1 MGVTA
6 LLGVGGA
13 PRIGAGF
20 TPPELRMPEITR
32 RLDRA
37 ELGKRIE
44 RAEKLLQKGKTAEAL
59 EEYLL
64 VLRDD
69 PENDVVRQLTADLC
83 LSLSRNPE
91 AVKLL
96 GELFERQVNAGDATR
111 ASLTYKK
118 LARHGSPTWQQKFRF
133 GQLLE
138 GSNKKLA
145 VGTYEA
151 ALLDLSKLGKKQES
165 AELLDRIVAIEP
177 TQANLLRVAELASE
191 LGNRKVAAGAFQKVA
206 FAAAAEGGDS
216 AQWYERAYQEDASD
230 QSIALAYAQSL
241 LAKGQVGAAIFILE
255 PQINS
260 GPVTPEFRETYAD
273 ALVGAG
279 RFAEA
284 EPLVW
289 QLFEANPAR
298 VQQVIGL
305 IGSFLDGEM
314 EEEAVALA
322 RKLEQFQRRRGE
334 RRQFIAIMED
344 ITGSRRASSQMLEF
358 LSELYNSSNREND
371 YCTTLLKLFD
381 LYVSTA
387 DFAKAAECL
396 DRAAEVDPYE
406 PGHLKRL
413 EMLRGKVD
421 DARFKVIA
429 SRFSSASKAPEEPVQ
444 TEGPTLGA
452 GTLQDLMLQAE
463 ILVQYGM
470 RNKAV
475 ERLQRIQELF
485 PREEERNEDL
495 QRLYMSAGVTPRY
508 AGSAPL
514 PPAAVATPGPA
525 PIAAPVSVPAPAA
538 DPGADVRTFT
548 RVAEITRKLY
558 HQTTAPAVL
567 STAVKE
573 IGAQWETSRCIAV
586 MGKPGLPATAM
597 DEFCVD
603 GLKRASVA
611 AIGELVSCLHG
622 AVDGHDPLAIPDAA
636 KSDALQSA
644 KKALA
649 ELKAETVLA
658 IPLTD
663 GEETAGI
670 LVLVHSR
677 PRVWQQSDMVVLKT
691 LADQMVIALNNAG
704 LRRLV
709 KNLSVTDEKSGLLKR
724 ASYLD
729 LLMAESK
736 RAIQNSSALS
746 VVLMQFGKSGAMLKE
761 HGEADVQSVMA
772 KAGQMFAANIRSN
785 DLAFRY
791 DTTTIAI
798 LLGETAEKEG
808 MLAVE
813 KLRKIIGEL
822 RWPAKDGAEA
832 QAVLFS
838 AGLAEAVIRTEY
850 DPVDVVTEVINRAE
864 HALSQAMALGL
875 GKVVALGPA
884 LATGAVA

>member
-1 MGVTA
+1 
-6 LLGVGGA
+6 
-13 PRIGAGF
+13 
-20 TPPELRMPEITR
+20 MPEITK
-32 RLDRA
+32 RLDRT
-37 ELGKRIE
+37 ELAKRVE

-69 PENDVVRQLTADLC
+69 SENDVVRQLTADLC
-83 LSLSRNPE
+83 LSLGRNAD

-151 ALLDLSKLGKKQES
+151 ALSDLARLGKKQES
-165 AELLDRIVAIEP
+165 AEVLDRVVALEP
-177 TQANLLRVAELASE
+177 TQANLLRVAEVASE
-191 LGNRKVAAGAFQKVA
+191 LGNRKTAAQAFQRVAQLAAG
-206 FAAAAEGGDS
+206 EGGDS

-230 QSIALAYAQSL
+230 PGIALAYGKTL
-241 LAKGQVGAAIFILE
+241 LAQGQAGAAIFILE
-255 PQINS
+255 PQLNS
-260 GPVTPEFRETYAD
+260 EQATPALRETYGE
-273 ALVGAG
+273 ALVAAG

-289 QLFEANPAR
+289 QLFEQNPAR
-298 VQQVIGL
+298 LQQVIAL
-305 IGSFLDGEM
+305 IGNFLDGQQDDA
-314 EEEAVALA
+314 AVALA

-344 ITGSRRASSQMLEF
+344 LTAAHRPSPQMLEF

-371 YCTTLLKLFD
+371 YCQTLLKLFD
-381 LYVSTA
+381 LYCSTG

-413 EMLRGKVD
+413 DMLKGKVED
-421 DARFKVIA
+421 GRFKVIS
-429 SRFSSASKAPEEPVQ
+429 SRFSSAAKPTEEPIQVDQ
-444 TEGPTLGA
+444 RTLGA
-452 GTLQDLMLQAE
+452 STLQDLMLQAE

-485 PREEERNEDL
+485 PREEEKNEDL
-495 QRLYMSAGVTPRY
+495 QRLYLSAGVTPRY

-514 PPAAVATPGPA
+514 PPAPT
-525 PIAAPVSVPAPAA
+525 APVASTPAAAPAPAA
-538 DPGADVRTFT
+538 DPATDVRSFT
-548 RVAEITRKLY
+548 RVAEISRKLY
-558 HQTTAPAVL
+558 HQGTAPAVL
-567 STAVKE
+567 STAVRE
-573 IGAQWETSRCIAV
+573 IGMHWEATRCIAA
-586 MGKPGLPATAM
+586 MGKAGLPPTAVE
-597 DEFCVD
+597 EFCAE
-603 GLKRASVA
+603 GHKKASGSAIAELAGCLHKTVEGHEPLA
-611 AIGELVSCLHG
+611 IDDVPKALSLQAAKKAIGELG
-622 AVDGHDPLAIPDAA
+622 AASI
-636 KSDALQSA
+636 
-644 KKALA
+644 
-649 ELKAETVLA
+649 LA

-670 LVLVHSR
+670 LVLVHNR
-677 PRVWQQSDMVVLKT
+677 PRVWQQADMVVLKT

-724 ASYLD
+724 ASYID
-729 LLMAESK
+729 LLLAESK
-736 RAIQNSSALS
+736 RAIQNASALS
-746 VVLMQFGKSGAMLKE
+746 VLLMQFGKSSLMIKE
-761 HGEADVQSVMA
+761 YGEAEVQSMMER
-772 KAGQMFAANIRSN
+772 AGQVFAANIRSN

-798 LLGETAEKEG
+798 LLGETAEKEAL
-808 MLAVE
+808 LAVE
-813 KLRKIIGEL
+813 KLRKIVSEVRL
-822 RWPAKDGAEA
+822 PAKDGGA
-832 QAVLFS
+832 QGPSAQFS

-850 DPVDVVTEVINRAE
+850 DPIDVVTEVINRAE
-864 HALSQAMALGL
+864 QALAKAMAQGP
-875 GKVVALGPA
+875 GKVVALGAA
-884 LATGAVA
+884 LAAGAVA

>member
-1 MGVTA
+1 
-6 LLGVGGA
+6 
-13 PRIGAGF
+13 
-20 TPPELRMPEITR
+20 MPEITR

-37 ELGKRIE
+37 EVGKRIE

-69 PENDVVRQLTADLC
+69 HENDVVRQLSADLC
-83 LSLSRNPE
+83 LSLGRNAE
-91 AVKLL
+91 AVKFL
-96 GELFERQVNAGDATR
+96 GELFERQVTAGDATR

-151 ALLDLSKLGKKQES
+151 ALLDLTKLGKKQEA
-165 AELLDRIVAIEP
+165 AEVLDRIVAIEA

-191 LGNRKVAAGAFQKVA
+191 LGNRKVAAASFQRLA
-206 FAAAAEGGDS
+206 LAAAAEGGDS

-230 QSIALAYAQSL
+230 QSIALAYAKSL

-255 PQINS
+255 PQMNA
-260 GPVTPEFRETYAD
+260 GPVPQEFREAYAD
-273 ALVGAG
+273 SLVAAG
-279 RFAEA
+279 RFSEA

-289 QLFEANPAR
+289 SLFEQNPAR

-305 IGSFLDGEM
+305 IGSFLDGGQ

-334 RRQFIAIMED
+334 RRQFTAIMED
-344 ITGSRRASSQMLEF
+344 ITSARKPSSQMLEF

-371 YCTTLLKLFD
+371 YCSTLLKLFD
-381 LYVSTA
+381 LYCSTTE
-387 DFAKAAECL
+387 FAKAAECL

-413 EMLRGKVD
+413 DMIKGKVD
-421 DARFKVIA
+421 DARFKAIA
-429 SRFSSASKAPEEPVQ
+429 ARFSSAAKAPEEPVPID
-444 TEGPTLGA
+444 ERTLGA
-452 GTLQDLMLQAE
+452 STLQDLMLQAE

-514 PPAAVATPGPA
+514 PPAATTPAPGPPPVVA
-525 PIAAPVSVPAPAA
+525 PADPAP
-538 DPGADVRTFT
+538 DPATDVRTFT

-558 HQTTAPAVL
+558 HQSTAPAVL

-573 IGAQWETSRCIAV
+573 IGMQWEATRCIAV
-586 MGKPGLPATAM
+586 MGKAGMPPTAM
-597 DEFCVD
+597 DEFCAE
-603 GLKRASVA
+603 GIKRASPA
-611 AIGELVSCLHG
+611 GIAELVTCLHSAAEG
-622 AVDGHDPLAIPDAA
+622 SEPLAIQDPL
-636 KSDALQSA
+636 KSRLLQSA
-644 KKALA
+644 KTSLGEMPAATILS
-649 ELKAETVLA
+649 
-658 IPLTD
+658 IPLMD
-663 GEETAGI
+663 GEERAGI
-670 LVLVHSR
+670 LVLTHSR
-677 PRVWQQSDMVVLKT
+677 PRSWQQSDMVVLKT

-736 RAIQNSSALS
+736 RAVQNSTPLT
-746 VVLMQFGKSGAMLKE
+746 VVLLQFGKSGALVKE
-761 HGEADVQSVMA
+761 HGDSEVQALMER
-772 KAGQMFAANIRSN
+772 AGQMFAANIRSN

-791 DTTTIAI
+791 DMTTIAI

-808 MLAVE
+808 MLAIE
-813 KLRKIIGEL
+813 KLRKIVAQL
-822 RWPAKDGAEA
+822 RWLPKDGAEQGTTA
-832 QAVLFS
+832 LFS
-838 AGLAEAVIRTEY
+838 AGLAEAVVRTEF
-850 DPVDVVTEVINRAE
+850 DPVDVVTEVINRVE
-864 HALSQAMALGL
+864 HALAQAMGQGL
-875 GKVVALGPA
+875 GHVVALGPTA
-884 LATGAVA
+884 LAAGAVA